1 MITVEKLEKGTYF
14 DDAFKISFRYDP
26 TTVAKVKELAERRYL
41 PEDRA
46 WEIPAHELPALIEK
60 VGLSN
65 IKSEEAVVQ
74 ALNTKEIE
82 DKREATQER
91 LKGIKPVRDFDFK
104 TAPLPHQIEAFN
116 YGMEKNSLLIGDE
129 QGLGKTKE
137 SIDICVARK
146 KELIKTLIVCGVNS
160 VKYNWEKE
168 IQIHSNEGCVMV
180 DGKTMDV
187 RVQQLNDWYRGSS
200 YFGVINIESLR
211 NEKIQDALYLGIK
224 DGYIGAIIVD
234 EIHKAKNGG
243 SQQGKALRFLKAP
256 VKIGLSGTPMNKA
269 EDLWN
274 ILTWL
279 GVERRSFYS
288 FRNAYCTTQTQEQ
301 GNGTQTNTT
310 ANANTTGAGADSTPK
325 VKTEEE
331 IRAELQKEYEKMADK
346 RVTDAIKKKEKEWA
360 DKQAKEKMTEDE
372 RRQAEEQERL
382 QAQAKKDLD
391 LTIKGLKLD
400 VVDAVQEM
408 GLDAGFRNLIAV
420 EDLATITD
428 EDERKAKLTERVKG
442 MKKLFDAEVAK
453 EVTKAKAE
461 FLKGT
466 TPTTGTSTKNTEKDT
481 YNKAKKAGDVKGML
495 DAKFYATEET
505 D

>member
-1 MITVEKLEKGTYF
+1 MADV
-14 DDAFKISFRYDP
+14 
-26 TTVAKVKELAERRYL
+26 
-41 PEDRA
+41 
-46 WEIPAHELPALIEK
+46 
-60 VGLSN
+60 
-65 IKSEEAVVQ
+65 
-74 ALNTKEIE
+74 NT
-82 DKREATQER
+82 ATQ
-91 LKGIKPVRDFDFK
+91 
-104 TAPLPHQIEAFN
+104 TQT
-116 YGMEKNSLLIGDE
+116 
-129 QGLGKTKE
+129 Q
-137 SIDICVARK
+137 
-146 KELIKTLIVCGVNS
+146 
-160 VKYNWEKE
+160 
-168 IQIHSNEGCVMV
+168 
-180 DGKTMDV
+180 
-187 RVQQLNDWYRGSS
+187 
-200 YFGVINIESLR
+200 
-211 NEKIQDALYLGIK
+211 
-224 DGYIGAIIVD
+224 
-234 EIHKAKNGG
+234 
-243 SQQGKALRFLKAP
+243 
-256 VKIGLSGTPMNKA
+256 
-269 EDLWN
+269 
-274 ILTWL
+274 
-279 GVERRSFYS
+279 
-288 FRNAYCTTQTQEQ
+288 TQTQEQ

-310 ANANTTGAGADSTPK
+310 ANANTTGAGADNTPK

-382 QAQAKKDLD
+382 QAQAKRDLD

-420 EDLATITD
+420 EDLATIVD